1 MRELIH
7 RYSFI
12 LEVYAYSMKS
22 KSSNRAEDTFQ
33 SSVTLDPITTDKPN
47 PEGTT
52 ALLADAPT
60 LGLSDEEQVE
70 LLREPDIGQYKI
82 IRRIGQGGMGAVYL
96 AARADDQYQ
105 KQVAIKLVR
114 TGMNSGFVLRRFLS
128 ERQILASL
136 DHPNIA
142 RLLDG
147 GTTPDGRPYFV
158 MEYIEGEAI
167 TEYCDK
173 NRLSTIERLKLFQKV
188 CAAVHY
194 AHQNLVIHRDIKPS
208 NILVTSDGTPKLLD
222 FGIAKLLNPET
233 ADQPAETTATAAGM
247 MTPVYASPEQV
258 RGQSVTTASDVY
270 SLGVLLYQLLTGH
283 RPYRIT
289 SLVAHEIINAI
300 LEQQPEKPST
310 AINRTETLPGTNNTG
325 GTRLTP
331 EMVSSTRD
339 GQIDK
344 LRRRLSG
351 DIDNIVLKAMRK
363 EPERRYASV
372 DQFSN
377 DISRHLEGLP
387 VIARKDTLLYRS
399 AKFIKRNK
407 AAMFAAVLILIT
419 LIGGIVATNVE
430 RARAERR
437 FNDVRRLANSFMFEV
452 HDAIESLQGSTPAR
466 ELLVT
471 RALEYLDSLAQ
482 EATGDISLQRELATA
497 YQKVGD
503 VQGNPFDNNIG
514 DSLGALESY
523 RKSIA
528 IREKVVAQ
536 SSSTV
541 EDRRALASVYASAAD
556 VLWGRGE
563 TEGALDYYRKSQAI
577 REALMSENA
586 DDAETARNLWKGY
599 LRIGYAQA
607 QAGDLAAG
615 VESFSKARAI
625 IEKLVAADPTNA
637 KARRDMAVNYSS
649 IGEALVET
657 GDVRGGIEQFQ
668 KALTIDQELSNSA
681 PLDADI
687 KLNVAVDYGNIGDA
701 LAREEGSLA
710 AAIEAYRTGL
720 PIMASLAAAD
730 PKNEKLQRN
739 VAVYHMRIAG
749 LLAGLGK
756 NKEALESALKAI
768 AILERIVDQDAAN
781 MHGRGELALSYN
793 EVGLLLAK
801 SGDAAGAIENIRKGR
816 MIAEALSTAN
826 PANAELRA
834 LLASTYAYLG
844 RAHVALA
851 GAGKNSEAKQLEHWR
866 EARDWL
872 QKGMEI
878 LRDLKDRGVWASPTY
893 GSPEELAS
901 EIAGCDAAIAKLES
915 AAKK

>member
-1 MRELIH
+1 
-7 RYSFI
+7 
-12 LEVYAYSMKS
+12 MKFE
-22 KSSNRAEDTFQ
+22 SSNKAEDTFQ
-33 SSVTLDPITTDKPN
+33 SSVTLDPITTDRPN
-47 PEGTT
+47 LEGTT

-60 LGLSDEEQVE
+60 LGLSDEEQAE
-70 LLREPDIGQYKI
+70 LMREPDIGPYKI

-173 NRLSTIERLKLFQKV
+173 NRLSTVERLKLFQKV
-188 CAAVHY
+188 CSAVHY

-233 ADQPAETTATAAGM
+233 ADQAAETTGTASGM
-247 MTPVYASPEQV
+247 MTPVYASPEQA

-289 SLVAHEIINAI
+289 SLLAHEIINAI

-310 AINRTETLPGTNNTG
+310 AINRTETLPGTDGTG
-325 GTRLTP
+325 SAKLTP
-331 EMVSSTRD
+331 EMVSRTRD
-339 GQIDK
+339 GQVDK
-344 LRRRLSG
+344 LRRKLSG

-377 DISRHLEGLP
+377 DITRHLEGLP

-407 AAMFAAVLILIT
+407 AAMLAAVLILVT

-437 FNDVRRLANSFMFEV
+437 FSDVRRLANSFMFEV
-452 HDAIESLQGSTPAR
+452 HDAIESLPGSTPAR

-482 EATGDISLQRELATA
+482 EASNDLSLQRELATA

-503 VQGNPFDNNIG
+503 VQGNPFESNIG

-523 RKSIA
+523 RKSIT
-528 IREKVVAQ
+528 IRETVIRKG
-536 SSSTV
+536 SSTV
-541 EDRRALASVYASAAD
+541 EDRRALALVYASAGD

-563 TEGALDYYRKSQAI
+563 TEGALDFYGKAQAMG
-577 REALMSENA
+577 EALMSENP
-586 DDAETARNLWKGY
+586 DDRETARALWNGY
-599 LRIGYAQA
+599 RRIGYAQA

-615 VESFSKARAI
+615 VESFSKARTI
-625 IEKLVAADPTNA
+625 IENLVAADPTNA

-657 GDVRGGIEQFQ
+657 GDVRGGIEYFQ
-668 KALTIDQELSNSA
+668 KAIAIDQDLSNTA

-687 KLNVAVDYGNIGDA
+687 RLNVAVDYSNLGDA
-701 LAREEGSLA
+701 MAREAGGQAGAL
-710 AAIEAYRTGL
+710 EAYRKGL
-720 PIMASLAAAD
+720 PIMESLAAAD
-730 PKNEKLQRN
+730 PKNEKIQRN
-739 VAVYHMRIAG
+739 VAVFKMRIAG
-749 LLAGLGK
+749 LLAELGK

-768 AILERIVDQDAAN
+768 AILERIVDQDATN
-781 MHGRGELALSYN
+781 MHGRGELVLSYN
-793 EVGLLLAK
+793 EVGLLLAR
-801 SGDAAGAIENIRKGR
+801 SGDAAGALENTRKGR
-816 MIAEALSTAN
+816 LIAEALTTAN

-851 GAGKNSEAKQLEHWR
+851 GAGKNSGAKQLEHWR

-901 EIAGCDAAIAKLES
+901 EIAGCDAAISKLEG

>member
-1 MRELIH
+1 
-7 RYSFI
+7 
-12 LEVYAYSMKS
+12 MKFE
-22 KSSNRAEDTFQ
+22 SSNKAEDTFQ
-33 SSVTLDPITTDKPN
+33 SSVAIDPITTDRPN
-47 PEGTT
+47 LEGTT

-60 LGLSDEEQVE
+60 LGLSDEEQAE
-70 LLREPDIGQYKI
+70 LMHEPDIGQYKI

-114 TGMNSGFVLRRFLS
+114 TGMSSGFVVRRFRN
-128 ERQILASL
+128 ERQILARL

-142 RLLDG
+142 RLIDG

-167 TEYCDK
+167 TEYCDN
-173 NRLSTIERLKLFQKV
+173 NRLSTVERLKLFQKV
-188 CAAVHY
+188 CSAVHY

-208 NILVTSDGTPKLLD
+208 NILVTADGTPKLLD
-222 FGIAKLLNPET
+222 FGIAKLFNPEA

-289 SLVAHEIINAI
+289 SLLAHDVINAI

-310 AINRTETLPGTNNTG
+310 AINRTETLPGPDG
-325 GTRLTP
+325 AAGKLTP
-331 EMVSSTRD
+331 ETVSRTRD

-377 DISRHLEGLP
+377 DIGRHLEGLP
-387 VIARKDTLLYRS
+387 VIARKDTLLYRG

-407 AAMFAAVLILIT
+407 AAMLAAALILVT
-419 LIGGIVATNVE
+419 MIGGIVATNVE

-437 FNDVRRLANSFMFEV
+437 FNDVRRLANSFMFEI
-452 HDAIESLQGSTPAR
+452 HDAIESLPGSTPAR
-466 ELLVT
+466 QLLVT
-471 RALEYLDSLAQ
+471 RALEYLDGLAR
-482 EATGDISLQRELATA
+482 ESSNDVSLQRELATA

-514 DSLGALESY
+514 DSAGALESY

-528 IREKVVAQ
+528 IRERVAK
-536 SSSTV
+536 SSSAR
-541 EDRRALASVYASAAD
+541 EDRRSLASVYASAGD

-563 TEGALDYYRKSQAI
+563 TEGALDFYRKAQAMA
-577 REALMSENA
+577 EALISENP
-586 DDAETARNLWKGY
+586 DDAETARALWNGY
-599 LRIGYAQA
+599 RRIGYAQA

-625 IEKLVAADPTNA
+625 IERLVAADPTNA

-657 GDVRGGIEQFQ
+657 GDVRGGIEYFQ
-668 KALTIDQELSNSA
+668 KAIAIDQELSNSA
-681 PLDADI
+681 PLDADLR
-687 KLNVAVDYGNIGDA
+687 LNLAVDYSNVGDA
-701 LAREEGSLA
+701 LAREPGNQAGAL
-710 AAIEAYRTGL
+710 EAYRKGL
-720 PIMASLAAAD
+720 PIMESLAAAD
-730 PKNEKLQRN
+730 PANETVQRN
-739 VAVYHMRIAG
+739 VAVFEMRMAG
-749 LLAGLGK
+749 LLAELGN
-756 NKEALESALKAI
+756 NKEALSSALKAI
-768 AILERIVDQDAAN
+768 AILERIVDQDATN
-781 MHGRGELALSYN
+781 MHGRGELVLSYN
-793 EVGLLLAK
+793 EVGLLLAR
-801 SGDAAGAIENIRKGR
+801 SGDAAGALENSRKGR
-816 MIAEALSTAN
+816 AIVETLSAAN

-834 LLASTYAYLG
+834 LQAMTYAYLG
-844 RAHVALA
+844 RVHVALA
-851 GAGKNSEAKQLEHWR
+851 GSGKNVGAKQLEHWR
-866 EARDWL
+866 EGRDWL

-878 LRDLKDRGVWASPTY
+878 LRDLKERGVWASPSY
-893 GSPEELAS
+893 GNPEELAA
-901 EIAGCDAAIAKLES
+901 EIASCDAAIARLES
-915 AAKK
+915 PAKK